1 MLIQRSKV
9 IEGAWTYP
17 SVFLSW
23 TATLQEADARLRVA
37 REEQR
42 CGLMSGKR
50 AADVTMALLQLRGTS
65 GSERQ
70 RVLSALDVVFHSEML
85 EHSVHIM

>member
-1 MLIQRSKV
+1 
-9 IEGAWTYP
+9 
-17 SVFLSW
+17 
-23 TATLQEADARLRVA
+23 LQEADARLRVA

-70 RVLSALDVVFHSEML
+70 RVLSALDIVFLFRDVGIFCAYH
-85 EHSVHIM
+85 VGN

>member
-85 EHSVHIM
+85 EHSVHVM